1 MTTNVTRAGRLVA
14 VLVTQN
20 RRDELEATLTRLL
33 QTPPAQLAAVVV
45 VDNASEDGT
54 AAWLAG
60 HDSDRLVVHR
70 CGRNLG
76 GAGGFETGMRLAVT
90 RFDPDWLVLMDD
102 DARPLPE
109 ALARFHARDRADHAA
124 WAAAV
129 YHPDGRICDINRPSV
144 NPFWHRRA
152 FLRTALGHGRDGF
165 HIPESAY
172 DADRPRPIDAASFVG
187 LFVSRRGV
195 GLAGYP
201 DGKLFLYGEDV
212 LYTLRLSEAG
222 GSIAFDPDITF
233 EHAYS
238 TVDSAQRRF
247 RPLWKSYYL
256 HRNLLMVY
264 RRAAGPMFWPA
275 LLVILPRW
283 IARARHHR
291 GDRGAYLRFLWRA
304 VGDGLRARTGV
315 EHDEIVAASPESRA
329 PAE

>member
-1 MTTNVTRAGRLVA
+1 MAAGSNDAGRLVA

-20 RRDELEATLTRLL
+20 RKVELQTTLERLL
-33 QTPPAQLAAVVV
+33 ETESTHLQAIVV
-45 VDNASEDGT
+45 VDNASVDGT
-54 AAWLAG
+54 AEWLATLS
-60 HDSDRLVVHR
+60 DDRLVIHN
-70 CGRNLG
+70 CEFNIG
-76 GAGGFETGMRLAVT
+76 GAGGFETGMQLAMA

-102 DARPLPE
+102 DARPMPQ
-109 ALARFHARDRADHAA
+109 ALARFHEHARDDHAA

-165 HIPESAY
+165 HIPEAAY
-172 DADRPRPIDAASFVG
+172 EARELREIDAASFVG
-187 LFVSRRGV
+187 LFVSRGAV
-195 GLAGYP
+195 ALAGYP
-201 DGKLFLYGEDV
+201 DGALFLYGEDV
-212 LYTLRLSEAG
+212 LYTLRLSGEG
-222 GSIAFDPDITF
+222 GRIAFDPKIQF

-238 TVDSAQRRF
+238 TVDASQRRF

-264 RRAAGPMFWPA
+264 RRAAGAMFWPA

-283 IARARHHR
+283 VAKARHHR
-291 GDRGAYLRFLWRA
+291 GDRAAYLRFLWRA
-304 VGDGLRARTGV
+304 VADGLRARTAV
-315 EHDEIVAASPESRA
+315 AHEEIVARSPESRV